1 MPADDIEMGSTGHE
15 EDLSPL
21 EVDTVREIGSIMMGA
36 SSTSLSVLTNRPA
49 QVTVPTAEILTWEE
63 LAARYS
69 TPCYV
74 VQIRFEQGMRGTG
87 MLVIDEEGGLKL
99 ARLILGEMADEIT
112 PDDELSLSTL
122 AEVMNQMMGSAA
134 TALATLLQRP
144 VVIRPPRAR
153 RVRQEDLLVELRA
166 SAGEPAS
173 SRATVVGCLV
183 RIGEG
188 IEIGMALVL
197 QPQLARGLVRELWQI
212 QGLVVGEALPET
224 ETIAPGTTSALEAGA
239 PTATAPGA
247 GKAGEVMAAISSVA
261 ESGEVVAAP
270 VSPAGEPAG
279 ETAGQE
285 RRGRGSTRRREEAGG
300 KEARAGKKTP
310 HARSRR
316 AATAG
321 RPQARDDDGLGNLS
335 IELIR
340 DVPLEVAVRLGTTE
354 LPFEMISR
362 LGPGAMITL
371 QQNVR
376 QPVEV
381 LANGRLIAFGQ
392 IVEVDGNYAVRITS
406 LASSAERLAA
416 AAPRTLSKP
425 GPLPIR

>member
-21 EVDTVREIGSIMMGA
+21 ELDTVREIGSIMMGA

-63 LAARYS
+63 LASRYS

-99 ARLILGEMADEIT
+99 ARLILGEMADEIA

-122 AEVMNQMMGSAA
+122 AEAMNQMMGAAA

-144 VVIRPPRAR
+144 VVIKPPRAR
-153 RVRQEDLLVELRA
+153 RVRQEDLLVELKA

-197 QPQLARGLVRELWQI
+197 QPQLAQGLVHELWQI
-212 QGLVVGEALPET
+212 QGLMVGEALPET
-224 ETIAPGTTSALEAGA
+224 ATIAPGTTSALGAGA
-239 PTATAPGA
+239 ETAIAPRA
-247 GKAGEVMAAISSVA
+247 GKAGEVTAATSSVA
-261 ESGEVVAAP
+261 DSGQGVAAP
-270 VSPAGEPAG
+270 VSPAGEPAVAP
-279 ETAGQE
+279 AGQE
-285 RRGRGSTRRREEAGG
+285 RRGRGSTRRREGAGG
-300 KEARAGKKTP
+300 EEARAGKKTP
-310 HARSRR
+310 DTRSRR

-321 RPQARDDDGLGNLS
+321 PHARDDDGLGNLS

-340 DVPLEVAVRLGTTE
+340 DVPVEVAIRLGTTE

-416 AAPRTLSKP
+416 AAPRT
-425 GPLPIR
+425 

>member
-63 LAARYS
+63 FASRYS

-122 AEVMNQMMGSAA
+122 AEAMNQMMGAAA

-144 VVIRPPRAR
+144 VVIKPPRAR

-197 QPQLARGLVRELWQI
+197 QPQLARGLVHELWQI

-224 ETIAPGTTSALEAGA
+224 ETIAPGTTSALEAGG

-247 GKAGEVMAAISSVA
+247 GKAGEVTAATSSGA

-270 VSPAGEPAG
+270 VSPAGEPA
-279 ETAGQE
+279 EAPAGQE
-285 RRGRGSTRRREEAGG
+285 RRGKGSTRRREEAGG

-321 RPQARDDDGLGNLS
+321 PQARDYDGLGNLS